1 MRKDLITLKPL
12 QSSFLSVEQDT
23 ETLIRTL
30 FIDTKPY
37 SDILKS
43 LLVVNEPDC
52 LDIKKYKQVLDSYSV
67 KNLIDNNYIRLNP
80 RVEEMAHE
88 DLKTTIL
95 ISFDEFTPNQTNE
108 LFLNNAIYFDIICPY
123 DSWNLDNFKIRPVQI
138 CGYIDGIFNL
148 FNQYK
153 RGLSGAGKY
162 MLVAC
167 QELILNEYVGGYTLK
182 YMATHFSEDKGN
194 VGE

>member
-52 LDIKKYKQVLDSYSV
+52 LD
-67 KNLIDNNYIRLNP
+67 
-80 RVEEMAHE
+80 
-88 DLKTTIL
+88 
-95 ISFDEFTPNQTNE
+95 
-108 LFLNNAIYFDIICPY
+108 
-123 DSWNLDNFKIRPVQI
+123 
-138 CGYIDGIFNL
+138 
-148 FNQYK
+148 
-153 RGLSGAGKY
+153 
-162 MLVAC
+162 
-167 QELILNEYVGGYTLK
+167 LNEK
-182 YMATHFSEDKGN
+182 KGKN
-194 VGE
+194 RHVRH